1 MPQVPLV
8 QTSVAAVQVVPQ
20 QCWPLPPHAVQ
31 IPPLPHS
38 RPVPHALPLQQGWF
52 APPHGAQ
59 TAWLH
64 TVVVSLHALPAQQGW
79 FAPPQVLHMPA
90 THAAP
95 AAHSVPQHGCPAA
108 PHSAQVLL
116 ALLQVVPLPHVAPAQ
131 QGWVLAPQET
141 QVPPVEQR

>member
-1 MPQVPLV
+1 ELEQTEAPV
-8 QTSVAAVQVVPQ
+8 QTFPQHGWLTFPHAWHMPPVPQIAPVLQDVPQ
-20 QCWPLPPHAVQ
+20 QGCLSWPPAPHAVQ
-31 IPPLPHS
+31 IPPVPHS

-116 ALLQVVPLPHVAPAQ
+116 ALLQVVP
-131 QGWVLAPQET
+131 
-141 QVPPVEQR
+141 